1 MRPYRRD
8 DEQPP
13 PPEPLAPGLVTRLD
27 GVTEIDPDL
36 MGIAQQDIPVW
47 DTLRMRDNRAE
58 YLRSMRLHFA
68 DDVQPGEGL

>member
-1 MRPYRRD
+1 MSYRRE

-13 PPEPLAPGLVTRLD
+13 PPRSLGPGLVTRLD
-27 GVTEIDPDL
+27 GVTEIDPEI

-58 YLRSMRLHFA
+58 YLRSMRTHFA
-68 DDVQPGEGL
+68 DEILGSDDL